1 MYFKYFQIVWKDA
14 YLNER
19 DMDLCNIEVSYRFL
33 DNKKIKVWVELC
45 GGADG
50 IIYKEFSAEGR
61 FEELKPQITAFL
73 YECYNH
79 YNEVI
84 KEYITSPITSNQ

>member
-1 MYFKYFQIVWKDA
+1 MKRYG
-14 YLNER
+14 
-19 DMDLCNIEVSYRFL
+19 CNIEVSYRFL

-50 IIYKEFSAEGR
+50 IIYKDQLKVALK
-61 FEELKPQITAFL
+61 LKPQITAFV

>member
-1 MYFKYFQIVWKDA
+1 MNDTSDG
-14 YLNER
+14 N
-19 DMDLCNIEVSYRFL
+19 SGSGSGGGGG

-61 FEELKPQITAFL
+61 FEELKPQITAFV

-79 YNEVI
+79 YNKLI
-84 KEYITSPITSNQ
+84 KEYIAFPITSN

>member
-1 MYFKYFQIVWKDA
+1 M
-14 YLNER
+14 
-19 DMDLCNIEVSYRFL
+19 
-33 DNKKIKVWVELC
+33 C

-50 IIYKEFSAEGR
+50 IIYKEFSVEER
-61 FEELKPQITAFL
+61 FEELKPQIAAFV